1 MKSVVGRIARFAAVA
16 LVLSACA
23 GTGLRPTAE
32 VTSTVPSWQ
41 NWFKLDWALD
51 PESGARRRITG
62 YVYNEY
68 GEAAYNVQ
76 LLTQALDKAGAVV
89 HQRIDWAGGI
99 PPMSRSYFEVR
110 NLPPA
115 EQYRVTVWAFDFRQ
129 GNTWP

>member
-1 MKSVVGRIARFAAVA
+1 MKAHFARIARLAAVM
-16 LVLSACA
+16 LMLGAC
-23 GTGLRPTAE
+23 TGVGLHPSAE

-51 PESGARRRITG
+51 AETSAGRRITG
-62 YVYNEY
+62 YLYNEY

-89 HQRIDWAGGI
+89 HQRIDWAGRV
-99 PPMSRSYFEVR
+99 PPLSRSYFEVR

-129 GNTWP
+129 GQSWP